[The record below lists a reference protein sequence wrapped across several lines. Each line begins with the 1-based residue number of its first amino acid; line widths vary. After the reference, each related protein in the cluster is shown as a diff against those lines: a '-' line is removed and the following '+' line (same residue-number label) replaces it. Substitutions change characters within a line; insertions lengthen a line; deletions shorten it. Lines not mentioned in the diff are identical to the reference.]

1 MIERPMP
8 DERLT
13 LEKILFISPTLET
26 HCLGKFELEVRILHV
41 VLLTYL
47 L

>member
-1 MIERPMP
+1 MIESPMP

-13 LEKILFISPTLET
+13 LEKLLFSSPTLET
-26 HCLGKFELEVRILHV
+26 LCLGKFELEVRILHV